1 VNIQNFIFTEVI
13 RLPDDPIVYLAK
25 DATQKEMIGESS
37 MDTTSETA
45 QKLQKLAPIRIFE
58 QAGEQI
64 RELISS
70 GLLAVGEKLPTEQE
84 LSRQLG
90 VSRSSVREALRVLEA
105 EGWVEIRRGSGAFIC
120 TRPIQAGRQGEL
132 LHWLAEREET
142 LEQVIEVREPIEAL
156 TASLAAKAIT
166 DEELE
171 ELRAILAQQANLG
184 EQLDGSADAGFDA
197 LARLDAQ
204 FHLKI
209 SGASGNDIAHEIINH
224 LIPAFNESNQAMLYL
239 GQRAQKM
246 ESEHRTILAALEAH
260 DADAAAKAMRA
271 HLQQVRKEILE
282 IHSGQMKKSCLG

>member
-1 VNIQNFIFTEVI
+1 
-13 RLPDDPIVYLAK
+13 
-25 DATQKEMIGESS
+25 
-37 MDTTSETA
+37 MDSTNETA
-45 QKLQKLAPIRIFE
+45 QKLQKLAPVRIFE

-84 LSRQLG
+84 LSHQMG

-105 EGWVEIRRGSGAFIC
+105 EGWIEIRRGSGAFIS
-120 TRPIQAGRQGEL
+120 TRPIKNGQQGEL

-142 LEQVIEVREPIEAL
+142 LEQVIEVRETIETL

-166 DEELE
+166 AEGLD
-171 ELRAILAQQANLG
+171 ELRAILAQQASLG
-184 EQLDGSADAGFDA
+184 RQLDGNADAGFDT

-204 FHLKI
+204 FHLTV

-224 LIPAFNESNQAMLYL
+224 LIPAFNEGNQAMLYL

-246 ESEHRTILAALEAH
+246 ESEHRAILEALEAH
-260 DADAAAKAMRA
+260 DVDAAAKAMRV

-282 IHSGQMKKSCLG
+282 IHSGQLKKSSPGKGGIDNGSLFGKGGI